1 MVLCMW
7 EVSKNTGFSEER
19 RSRSRGKQ
27 TKILKRWHK
36 AEKERHG
43 KNGVRNN
50 KELKGNNG
58 M

>member
-1 MVLCMW
+1 MVSRDESVLCMVLCMC

-19 RSRSRGKQ
+19 RSRGKQ

-43 KNGVRNN
+43 K
-50 KELKGNNG
+50 KLCQK
-58 M
+58 